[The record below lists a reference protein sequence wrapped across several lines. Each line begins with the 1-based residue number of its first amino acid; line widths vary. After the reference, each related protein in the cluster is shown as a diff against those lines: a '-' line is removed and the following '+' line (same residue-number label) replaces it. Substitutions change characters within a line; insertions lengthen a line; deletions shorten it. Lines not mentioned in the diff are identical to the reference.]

1 MPRKYVIWLVFGLV
15 AVGVLLWGS
24 TFLWQGLGVG
34 MSGHG
39 WFAYILGGVLTLGL
53 SMGLMML
60 SFYSAR
66 HGHDDI
72 ETGLPDDRT
81 DI

>member
-1 MPRKYVIWLVFGLV
+1 MVSSVILWITLALV
-15 AVGVLLWGS
+15 ALGALLWGA
-24 TFLWQGLGVG
+24 TFFWQGLGSG

-53 SMGLMML
+53 SAGLFAL

-72 ETGLPDDRT
+72 DPPQGG
-81 DI
+81 